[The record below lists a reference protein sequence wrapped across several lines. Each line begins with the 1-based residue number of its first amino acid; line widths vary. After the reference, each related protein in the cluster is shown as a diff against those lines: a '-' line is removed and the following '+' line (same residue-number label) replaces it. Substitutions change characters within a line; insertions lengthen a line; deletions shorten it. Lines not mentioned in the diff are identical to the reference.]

1 MPIVGQT
8 VGYVRVSS
16 IDQNEERQLAGI
28 KEAGIKLDKV
38 FTDKTSG
45 KNTKRPSLAECLNYV
60 RQGDILVCHS
70 IDRLARNLRDLQDIV
85 DNMIEKGVSVRFVK
99 ENLVFSADEKT
110 TPMQTLTLQLMGA
123 FAEFERTLIR
133 ERQRE
138 GIALVK
144 ARGGKLGRGNAV
156 TAETEK
162 IMLEKLKLGIPKA
175 HIARALKI
183 SRQTV
188 HRYAKAATT

>member
-1 MPIVGQT
+1 MAIVGQM

-28 KEAGIKLDKV
+28 KEAGISLDKTFV
-38 FTDKTSG
+38 DKTSG
-45 KNTKRPSLAECLNYV
+45 RDTKRVALAECLNYV
-60 RQGDILVCHS
+60 RQGDILICHS

-85 DNMIEKGVSVRFVK
+85 DSMIKKGVSVRFVK
-99 ENLVFSADEKT
+99 ENLIFSADEKT
-110 TPMQTLTLQLMGA
+110 TPLQTLTLQLMGA

-162 IMLEKLKLGIPKA
+162 ILLEKIKLGIPKA
-175 HIARALKI
+175 HIARDLQI

-188 HRYAKAATT
+188 HRYAKATMT